1 MKVFGMCINKKVL
14 AGLVVAALG
23 IWWLAPDTIGAALPL
38 LILAL
43 CPLSMLF
50 MMKSMNNM
58 QGQQQPAPPTAA
70 SNTAAA
76 PVDDTAASGRERDGD
91 AG

>member
-1 MKVFGMCINKKVL
+1 MCINKKVL

-23 IWWLAPDTIGAALPL
+23 IWWLAPDAIGAALPL

-58 QGQQQPAPPTAA
+58 QGQQQAAPPTAA
-70 SNTAAA
+70 SNTAAAAA